1 MKKEIRVRPVVNIVN
16 NLETSEE
23 GYALDARQGQ
33 FLNKEIKAMET
44 EKAPIKSPQFNEVYT
59 TGTARYG

>member
-1 MKKEIRVRPVVNIVN
+1 MNIVN